1 MIRQPDLFS
10 RNVPGSTEVL
20 QRATVGLAGCGGLG
34 SNVAVAL
41 IRAGIGKLVLADYDR
56 VEPSNLNRQHYF
68 QSDIGKLKTIALAE
82 HLQNINPEIELK
94 LISKKLAP
102 SDIAVNFGS
111 ADILIEAFDR
121 AEAKQWLIEAWCRLF
136 PDRPI
141 IVGNGIAGL
150 GETSSIKVRQMG
162 NIWFCGDGCSDMS
175 IGLSAPRV
183 GIVAMMQANV
193 AISILTKGVHDTG

>member
-1 MIRQPDLFS
+1 MIKQPDLFV

-34 SNVAVAL
+34 SNAAVAL
-41 IRAGIGKLVLADYDR
+41 ARAGVGRLILADFDR

-68 QSDIGKLKTIALAE
+68 LSDVGKPKTDALAE
-82 HLQNINPEIELK
+82 HLRRINPKIELK

-102 SDIAVNFGS
+102 SDIPSIFGA

-121 AEAKQWLIEAWCRLF
+121 AEAKQWLIEAWCRAF

-141 IVGNGIAGL
+141 VAGNGIGGL
-150 GETSSIKVRQMG
+150 GDTDLITVRRMG
-162 NIWFCGDGCSDMS
+162 NIWFCGDGSSDMS
-175 IGLSAPRV
+175 LGLCAARV

-193 AISILTKGVHDTG
+193 AISILVKKSHLA